1 MENKLRL
8 LAKESA
14 ELTYLSLMFV
24 DSLNNHPFYHP
35 DLTDLKEAIDD
46 HLVSTINLFYK
57 IIPKMEECNENKR

>member
-1 MENKLRL
+1 MEKKLRF

-14 ELTYLSLMFV
+14 ELTYLSLIFA
-24 DSLNNHPFYHP
+24 DSVNNHPFYHQ

-57 IIPKMEECNENKR
+57 IIPKMEECNGNKG

>member
-1 MENKLRL
+1 MEEKLRL

-14 ELTYLSLMFV
+14 ELTYLSLLFA

-57 IIPKMEECNENKR
+57 IIPKMEECNDKR